1 MRAKRLLLLLLAA
14 AAAVNLGG
22 CYYFDAGMENLL
34 VPPKLTDGQNEIYK
48 VLEERAGTGISLKYP
63 RTGDY
68 RSAFVIENIDDE
80 PGKEAIVFYQSNVN
94 VNNTAAL
101 TVSILDQEEGKWV
114 PAYDV
119 AAAGSD
125 VDQVAFST
133 FGTENNMFIII
144 GYALTSE
151 TDKVMHIYRYHDGI
165 VQDLFSCPY
174 SLFEVVDIDDNGYPE
189 VVTLSPG
196 VAEKGGQLTA
206 AKANVIRYQNGGFVN
221 SDSVSMDSSITS
233 YVNIQTG
240 YIGARQTA
248 LYLDGMKGQNK
259 VTTQILFYQD
269 GQLQNNAFLDRNAAD
284 QLTRQAGNLSMD
296 IDGDGVIE
304 IPVPELMPG
313 YQPAS
318 TQTEALKEE
327 TEPLYFTRWQ
337 IYSDGE
343 FVEKYF
349 SYLNIGLGYTLTIP
363 KSMQDGSITAK
374 REKTT
379 EQNGDEIVFYRF
391 DESLERSVR
400 ELFRICVI
408 NQGDITESLDSYE
421 LIETSGQLSYFVK
434 TTMLAEE
441 LYDVDTNML
450 RVNFTLLND
459 EDQ

>member
-1 MRAKRLLLLLLAA
+1 MRRFLLLLLAVLMA
-14 AAAVNLGG
+14 SVFSS

-48 VLEERAGTGISLKYP
+48 VLENRAGTGISLKYP

-80 PGKEAIVFYQSNVN
+80 PGKEAMVFYQNNVN
-94 VNNTAAL
+94 VSNTAAL
-101 TVSILDQEEGKWV
+101 TVSVLDKEDGEWV
-114 PAYDV
+114 PVYDI

-125 VDQVAFST
+125 VDQVAFSS
-133 FGTENNMFIII
+133 FGTQNNMFIII

-151 TDKVMHIYRYHDGI
+151 TDKVLHIYRYRDGI
-165 VQDLFSCPY
+165 MQDLFNCPY

-189 VVTLSPG
+189 LVTLSPA
-196 VAEKGGQLTA
+196 VTDKGGQITA
-206 AKANVIRYQNGGFVN
+206 AKANVIRYQNGGFVT
-221 SDSVSMDSSITS
+221 SDSVDMDSSITS

-240 YIGARQTA
+240 YIGSRQTA

-259 VTTQILFYQD
+259 ITTQILFYQD
-269 GQLQNNAFLDRNAAD
+269 GKLQNNAFLDRTATD

-313 YQPAS
+313 YQIA
-318 TQTEALKEE
+318 TNQAEALKEE
-327 TEPLYFTRWQ
+327 TDPLYFTRWQ
-337 IYSDGE
+337 VYSNGE

-363 KSMQDGSITAK
+363 QNMQNGTITAK
-374 REKTT
+374 RETAA
-379 EQNGDEIVFYRF
+379 EQNGDEIIFYLF
-391 DESLERSVR
+391 EESLEQSTQ

-408 NQGDITESLDSYE
+408 NQADIDESLDGYE
-421 LIETSGQLSYFVK
+421 RIETSGQLAYFVR
-434 TTMLAEE
+434 TTPLARE
-441 LYDVDTNML
+441 LYQLDTDMI
-450 RVNFTLLND
+450 RINFTLLND